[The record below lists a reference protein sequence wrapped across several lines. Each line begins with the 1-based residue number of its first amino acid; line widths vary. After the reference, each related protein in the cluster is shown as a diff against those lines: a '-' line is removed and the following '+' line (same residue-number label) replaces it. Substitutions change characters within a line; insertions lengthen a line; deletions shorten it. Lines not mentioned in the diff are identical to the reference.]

1 MIVKKF
7 QAPTEMEAIVK
18 AREEL
23 GSAAVVLNIK
33 TIKQRGFA
41 RLFKKDVVEVTAA
54 LEEKDITDGINKS
67 RPTFDNSLNSQQESA
82 VHMINQSMV
91 SNGSTSSINLVADD
105 DISVTSASAIE
116 QKLDSLHNLLQNQG
130 SAASSFNR
138 SQPGNVPDRTGIQ
151 QDYRSAQAPAA
162 EGYMKR
168 MSDIR
173 DDISG
178 ENIEIQ
184 QVRQRENVNYKFLQ
198 LIYNKLID
206 NEVDSRYADEII
218 GEIENSLKKESNL
231 DSILSAVYQ
240 KIILKLGKPKTITLG
255 DKAKV
260 IFFIGPTG
268 VGKTT
273 TIAKIASSFKIEK
286 EAKVAFITADTY
298 RIAAVEQ
305 LNTYASI
312 IDCPVSVVYS
322 VEDMNRSLSEYKDYD
337 LILVDTAGRSHKAEA
352 QMDELKAFIAEVVLK
367 LGKPKTITLGDK
379 AKVIFFIG
387 PTGVGKTTT
396 IAKIAS
402 SFKIEKEAKVAF
414 ITADTYRIA
423 AVEQLNTYASII
435 DCPVSVVYS
444 VEDMNRSLSEYKDYD
459 LILVDTA
466 GRSHKA
472 EAQMDELKAFIAEV
486 AQRED
491 EFDFECYLTLSM
503 TTKYKDL
510 RNIADKYDDVDWAVI
525 FTKLDET
532 CSLGNILNVRMLT
545 DRQLSYTTS
554 GQNVPDDIEVINEQ
568 GVAKQLLG
576 GGE

>member
-151 QDYRSAQAPAA
+151 QDYRSAQAPTA

-240 KIILKLGKPKTITLG
+240 KII
-255 DKAKV
+255 
-260 IFFIGPTG
+260 
-268 VGKTT
+268 
-273 TIAKIASSFKIEK
+273 
-286 EAKVAFITADTY
+286 
-298 RIAAVEQ
+298 
-305 LNTYASI
+305 
-312 IDCPVSVVYS
+312 
-322 VEDMNRSLSEYKDYD
+322 
-337 LILVDTAGRSHKAEA
+337 
-352 QMDELKAFIAEVVLK
+352 LK

>member
-151 QDYRSAQAPAA
+151 QDYRSAQAPSA

-240 KIILKLGKPKTITLG
+240 KII
-255 DKAKV
+255 
-260 IFFIGPTG
+260 
-268 VGKTT
+268 
-273 TIAKIASSFKIEK
+273 
-286 EAKVAFITADTY
+286 
-298 RIAAVEQ
+298 
-305 LNTYASI
+305 
-312 IDCPVSVVYS
+312 
-322 VEDMNRSLSEYKDYD
+322 
-337 LILVDTAGRSHKAEA
+337 
-352 QMDELKAFIAEVVLK
+352 LK

>member
-151 QDYRSAQAPAA
+151 QDYRSAQAPSA

-352 QMDELKAFIAEVVLK
+352 QMDELKAFIAEV
-367 LGKPKTITLGDK
+367 
-379 AKVIFFIG
+379 
-387 PTGVGKTTT
+387 
-396 IAKIAS
+396 
-402 SFKIEKEAKVAF
+402 
-414 ITADTYRIA
+414 
-423 AVEQLNTYASII
+423 
-435 DCPVSVVYS
+435 
-444 VEDMNRSLSEYKDYD
+444 
-459 LILVDTA
+459 
-466 GRSHKA
+466 
-472 EAQMDELKAFIAEV
+472 

-554 GQNVPDDIEVINEQ
+554 GQNVPDGIEVINEQ

>member
-33 TIKQRGFA
+33 TIKQRGLA

-54 LEEKDITDGINKS
+54 LEEKDIAAGINSNK
-67 RPTFDNSLNSQQESA
+67 PTFDSSLNNNQNSSS
-82 VHMINQSMV
+82 HMINQSMV
-91 SNGSTSSINLVADD
+91 SKGSTSSINLVADD
-105 DISVTSASAIE
+105 DISVSSASAIE
-116 QKLDSLHNLLQNQG
+116 QKLDSLHSLLQNQG
-130 SAASSFNR
+130 STASYNR
-138 SQPGNVPDRTGIQ
+138 AQPVGMPERTDMQ
-151 QDYRSAQAPAA
+151 QDYRTAQTPAS

-173 DDISG
+173 NDISG
-178 ENIEIQ
+178 ETIETQ

-206 NEVDSRYADEII
+206 NEVDSRFADEII
-218 GEIENSLKKESNL
+218 GEIENSLKKESNI
-231 DSILSAVYQ
+231 DSILAAVYQ

-255 DKAKV
+255 EKAKV

-286 EAKVAFITADTY
+286 DAKVAFITADTY

-322 VEDMNRSLSEYKDYD
+322 VEDMNKSLSEYKDYD
-337 LILVDTAGRSHKAEA
+337 LILVDTAGRSHKAEE
-352 QMDELKAFIAEVVLK
+352 QMDELKAFI
-367 LGKPKTITLGDK
+367 G
-379 AKVIFFIG
+379 
-387 PTGVGKTTT
+387 
-396 IAKIAS
+396 
-402 SFKIEKEAKVAF
+402 
-414 ITADTYRIA
+414 
-423 AVEQLNTYASII
+423 
-435 DCPVSVVYS
+435 
-444 VEDMNRSLSEYKDYD
+444 
-459 LILVDTA
+459 
-466 GRSHKA
+466 
-472 EAQMDELKAFIAEV
+472 EV

-491 EFDFECYLTLSM
+491 EFDFECYLTLSL

-510 RNIADKYDDVDWAVI
+510 RSIADKYNDVEWAVI

-545 DRQLSYTTS
+545 DRPLSYTTS

-568 GVAKQLLG
+568 GIAKQLLG